1 MPDEKASPPAVGA
14 GKETETDA
22 RSPAETEQLRR
33 NRSRRNRRKRM
44 IFALAGLAVLV
55 AGFFLWRYLS
65 SYESTDDAQVDVH
78 LYPVSSRI
86 SGYVIRVNVGDNQ
99 YVEKGTVLVEIDP
112 KDYEVAVNQARAN
125 LANAEAT
132 AQSLNITVP
141 ITSVSTS
148 SQLTFTASDV
158 ENARAG
164 IIGAEKQLV
173 AAHAQVEQAE
183 ANDVKAQDDLHRY
196 KLLVDKREVA
206 EQVYDQALAAAKAST
221 ANVAAARANE
231 AAAQEAVRQA
241 HSRLAES
248 EANHRSAE
256 TGPQQVSSTRAR
268 ARAALADVDQKRA
281 LLEQAELNL
290 QYTKIVAPVSGEVNK
305 TVVVGLNVQPG
316 QQLLTVVPLD
326 EVWITANFKETQLR
340 RMRVGQRAEVH
351 VDSSGRTFRGH
362 VDSIAGATGP
372 LFSLLPPENA
382 TGNYV
387 KIVQRIPV
395 KIVLEPGEN
404 RDRQLRPGMNVVP
417 KVFLR

>member
-1 MPDEKASPPAVGA
+1 MPDEKASPSAQGA
-14 GKETETDA
+14 GKETEAGAPSLT
-22 RSPAETEQLRR
+22 ETERLRR
-33 NRSRRNRRKRM
+33 SRARGTGRKR
-44 IFALAGLAVLV
+44 IILALAGLVV
-55 AGFFLWRYLS
+55 VVGGFFLWRYLS
-65 SYESTDDAQVDVH
+65 TYESTDDAQVDVH

-86 SGYVIRVNVGDNQ
+86 SGYVIKVNVGDNQ
-99 YVEKGTVLVEIDP
+99 YVEKGAVLVEIDP
-112 KDYEVAVNQARAN
+112 KDYEVAEAQARAS

-158 ENARAG
+158 ENATSG
-164 IIGAEKQLV
+164 ITTAEKQLI

-221 ANVAAARANE
+221 ATVAAARANE

-248 EANHRSAE
+248 QANHRSAE

-281 LLEQAELNL
+281 TLEQAELNL
-290 QYTKIVAPVSGEVNK
+290 QYTKILAPVSGEVNK

-326 EVWITANFKETQLR
+326 EVWVICEWGR
-340 RMRVGQRAEVH
+340 RQM
-351 VDSSGRTFRGH
+351 SMS
-362 VDSIAGATGP
+362 
-372 LFSLLPPENA
+372 
-382 TGNYV
+382 
-387 KIVQRIPV
+387 IPV
-395 KIVLEPGEN
+395 AVP
-404 RDRQLRPGMNVVP
+404 LRGT
-417 KVFLR
+417 

>member
-1 MPDEKASPPAVGA
+1 
-14 GKETETDA
+14 
-22 RSPAETEQLRR
+22 
-33 NRSRRNRRKRM
+33 M
-44 IFALAGLAVLV
+44 IFALAGLVLVV

-86 SGYVIRVNVGDNQ
+86 SGYVVKVNVGDNE
-99 YVEKGTVLVEIDP
+99 YVQKGAVLVEIDP
-112 KDYEVAVNQARAN
+112 RDYQVALAQARAN

-158 ENARAG
+158 ANATAG
-164 IIGAEKQLV
+164 ITAAEKQLV

-183 ANDVKAQDDLHRY
+183 ANDVKAQDDLRRY
-196 KLLVDKREVA
+196 KLLVDKKEVA

-221 ANVAAARANE
+221 ATVAAARANE
-231 AAAQEAVRQA
+231 GAAQQAVQQA

-256 TGPQQVSSTRAR
+256 TGPQQVSSSRAR
-268 ARAALADVDQKRA
+268 ARAALADVDQKHA
-281 LLEQAELNL
+281 ALEQAELNL
-290 QYTKIVAPVSGEVNK
+290 QYTKILAPVSGEVNK

-340 RMRVGQRAEVH
+340 HMRVGQRANVH
-351 VDSSGRTFRGH
+351 VDSSGRTFKGH

-404 RDRQLRPGMNVVP
+404 RERQLRPGMNVVP
-417 KVFLR
+417 SVYLQ